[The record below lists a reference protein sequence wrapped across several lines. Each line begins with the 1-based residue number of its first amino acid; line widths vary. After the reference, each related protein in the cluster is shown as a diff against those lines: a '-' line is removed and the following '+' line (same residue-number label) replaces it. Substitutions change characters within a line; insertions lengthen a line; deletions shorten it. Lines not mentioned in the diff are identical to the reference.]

1 MIATE
6 VKKECVVSNSSLL
19 TEMRESR
26 ESANVAFIT
35 FCNNYRKYPNHIFCF
50 YEGEDGKYYNQR
62 IKSVVGKNIIPIKS
76 GNKINTLKA
85 WSRINKD
92 STYDSI
98 NKMFFVDRDMDEL
111 PSDIDDDLYVT
122 PCYSIENLYV
132 SIESFSNIIES
143 EFSISKADD
152 DYEKCIKMFVDLY
165 HQFCDLMVEFNALVL
180 IRRNKNLGN
189 GKVCLSAM
197 KTAQMIKI
205 ELSEVAKGSK
215 YDSLIG
221 DLKEKLQVTD
231 EEMKNA
237 IETIQTKGDYDSCFR
252 GKNQLDFLVALIS
265 LLKKANNEKTFFSE
279 FKNCVS
285 INLTSNRLSEL
296 SQYART
302 PDCLTDFLQKHK
314 NST

>member
-26 ESANVAFIT
+26 ESANVAYMT
-35 FCNNYRKYPNHIFCF
+35 FCNNYRKFPNHIFCF

-62 IKSVVGKNIIPIKS
+62 IKSVVGNNIIPIKS
-76 GNKINTLKA
+76 GNKNNTLKV
-85 WSRINKD
+85 WNKINKD
-92 STYDSI
+92 STYNYI
-98 NKMFFVDRDMDEL
+98 KKMFFVDKDMDEL

-132 SIESFSNIIES
+132 STESFSNIIES

-152 DYEKCIKMFVDLY
+152 DYGKCIELFVDLY
-165 HQFCDLMVEFNALVL
+165 HQFCDLLIEFNALVL

-197 KTAQMIKI
+197 KTTQMIKI
-205 ELSEVAKGSK
+205 ELSGVAKGDK

-231 EEMKNA
+231 EEMQNA
-237 IETIQTKGDYDSCFR
+237 IKTIRTKGDYNIYFR
-252 GKNQLDFLVALIS
+252 GKNQLDFLVSLIS
-265 LLKKANNEKTFFSE
+265 LLKKANSEKTFFSE
-279 FKNCVS
+279 IRNCVS

-296 SQYART
+296 SQYAKT
-302 PDCLTDFLQKHK
+302 PDCLTKFIQKHANK
-314 NST
+314 S